1 MTIGPVGVWWLLVSA
16 GALSR
21 HPTHK
26 GATIMIFAAF
36 ALVALLAAGLFAI
49 STSDSTAYC
58 VALVALVVVVLV
70 VAPHVPALMAY
81 VQHAIDAKIPI
92 ALR

>member
-1 MTIGPVGVWWLLVSA
+1 
-16 GALSR
+16 
-21 HPTHK
+21 
-26 GATIMIFAAF
+26 MILAAF

-49 STSDSTAYC
+49 STGDSTAYC
-58 VALVALVVVVLV
+58 IALVVLVVVVLV
-70 VAPHVPALMAY
+70 VAPHVPTLLAY

>member
-1 MTIGPVGVWWLLVSA
+1 MILA
-16 GALSR
+16 AL
-21 HPTHK
+21 
-26 GATIMIFAAF
+26 

-49 STSDSTAYC
+49 STGDSTAYC
-58 VALVALVVVVLV
+58 VALVVLIVVVLV
-70 VAPHVPALMAY
+70 VAPQVPTLMAY

>member
-1 MTIGPVGVWWLLVSA
+1 MARWGAWWLLVMRV
-16 GALSR
+16 LS
-21 HPTHK
+21 PGTQTHK
-26 GATIMIFAAF
+26 GATTMIFAAF

-49 STSDSTAYC
+49 NTSDSTAYC

-81 VQHAIDAKIPI
+81 VQHAIDAKMPI